1 MTKRECAVVMAFTGT
16 TMLRSEDI
24 KIFYD
29 YLEELFGRPVYSHE
43 LGNELILAEIK
54 EKSQKDFVE
63 ICRMAADPVTNGD
76 RIRSMTADP
85 VTNGDRIRSMTDEKL
100 ADFLTDHESVCC
112 FCAYETCKDASCEN
126 GVLEWLKKEAN

>member
-16 TMLRSEDI
+16 TMLTGNDI
-24 KIFYD
+24 GIFYS

-43 LGNELILAEIK
+43 LANELCWAEIK

-76 RIRSMTADP
+76 RIRSMT
-85 VTNGDRIRSMTDEKL
+85 DEKL
-100 ADFLTDHESVCC
+100 AEMF
-112 FCAYETCKDASCEN
+112 
-126 GVLEWLKKEAN
+126 

>member
-1 MTKRECAVVMAFTGT
+1 MTKRECAVVMAFTGV
-16 TMLRSEDI
+16 TMLKGENI
-24 KIFYD
+24 EIFYD

-43 LGNELILAEIK
+43 LENELCWAEIK

-63 ICRMAADPVTNGD
+63 ICRMAE
-76 RIRSMTADP
+76 DP

-112 FCAYETCKDASCEN
+112 FCTYEACKDASCEN
-126 GVLEWLKKEAN
+126 GVLEWLKKEAD